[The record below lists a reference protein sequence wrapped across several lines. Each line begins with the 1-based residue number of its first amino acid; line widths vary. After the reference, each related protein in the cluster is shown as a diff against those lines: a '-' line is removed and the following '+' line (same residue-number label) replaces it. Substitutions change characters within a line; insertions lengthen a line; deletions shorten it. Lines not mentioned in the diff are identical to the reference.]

1 MSYDLISKRTRI
13 AFREVMSR
21 SMVLREIRMVFE
33 GAEIECD
40 QDFEPNETGERRC
53 LVEQFYHRLNF
64 RDSKDVGRLLRAYE
78 EIIDQLSRAEVV
90 NPEALHKDVQWLIG
104 YLERD
109 GYQYQ
114 GGRLVPVSGRGHL
127 HLEDVRTFAAGADL
141 HYLAK
146 QIERIQNSVSID
158 PALAIGSAKEL
169 VETCCRTILND
180 LGEEVPASAELKEL
194 TKATFKKLNLLPDD
208 VPDQARG
215 ADTIKRLLSNLNTIS
230 VSLAELRNLYGTG
243 HGKDGKTRGLAER
256 HAKLAVGSAGTLVTF
271 LFETHKVRS
280 Q

>member
-1 MSYDLISKRTRI
+1 MGHDLISKRTRI
-13 AFREVMSR
+13 AFREAMSR
-21 SMVLREIRMVFE
+21 YLPLRLIRTAFE

-40 QDFEPNETGERRC
+40 AGFQPPETGERRC

-64 RDSKDVGRLLRAYE
+64 KNSGDAGRLLRTYE
-78 EIIDQLSRAEVV
+78 EIIDQLDREIVAPKIRKAEVDSLV
-90 NPEALHKDVQWLIG
+90 GHLK
-104 YLERD
+104 RD
-109 GYQYQ
+109 GYRYLE
-114 GGRLVPVSGRGHL
+114 GRFVPVSGSNNL
-127 HLEDVRTFAAGADL
+127 HLDQIRVFAAGADL
-141 HYLAK
+141 HYLSK
-146 QIERIQNSVSID
+146 QIERIQHSVSDD

-180 LGEEVPASAELKEL
+180 LGEEAPANAELKEL

-208 VPDQARG
+208 VPEPARG
-215 ADTIKRLLSNLNTIS
+215 ADIIKRLLANLNTIS

-271 LFETHKVRS
+271 LFETHTARN